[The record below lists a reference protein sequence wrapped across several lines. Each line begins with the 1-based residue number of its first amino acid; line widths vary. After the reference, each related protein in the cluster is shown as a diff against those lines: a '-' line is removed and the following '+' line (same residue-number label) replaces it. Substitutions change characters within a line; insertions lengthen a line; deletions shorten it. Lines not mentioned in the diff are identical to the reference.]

1 MGESVRR
8 LRTPA
13 LLAQQVV
20 GVDLCPAPASVYGQG
35 MASEELVSAVKKIV
49 AAGKAGKVDEAYTG
63 YRDLFASPAF
73 PRYEANDQ
81 RQALRLMVM
90 AKGAPSAATPA
101 MIDAHK
107 AAVPVLTKLVAAH
120 GDPADHELLGIC
132 HVLLGD
138 EEKASAVFRQGL
150 TIERERN
157 PQSDLC
163 GALMKRVSL
172 L

>member
-1 MGESVRR
+1 
-8 LRTPA
+8 
-13 LLAQQVV
+13 
-20 GVDLCPAPASVYGQG
+20 

-49 AAGKAGKVDEAYTG
+49 TLGKSGKLDEAYDG
-63 YRDLFASPAF
+63 YRDLFASAAF
-73 PRYEANDQ
+73 AGYEPSDQ
-81 RQALRLMVM
+81 RQALRLMVL
-90 AKGAPSAATPA
+90 AKAAPSTRTPQ
-101 MIDAHK
+101 MVEAHR
-107 AAVPVLTKLVAAH
+107 AAVPVLTNLVAAH

-132 HVLLGD
+132 HVVLGD
-138 EEKASAVFRQGL
+138 EETASTVFRQGL